1 MKLLFIGATH
11 EVTGSCTYLEACG
24 KRILIDY
31 GMEQGRDVYENIR
44 VPCAPSEID
53 YVFLTHAHIDHS
65 GLLPLLYAGGFR
77 GEIHATQATV
87 SLCQIMLRD
96 SAHIQEFEAEWRNR
110 KAKRSGGDIYT
121 PLYTMQEALGSLE
134 HFVPHP
140 YGEKISIAD
149 GITIRFLDAGHLLG
163 SSSIEI
169 WLEENG
175 ISKKLLFSGD
185 IGNFHQPLIRDPQY
199 ADTADY
205 VIMESTYGNR
215 LHEKPKNYI
224 QDFVQILLETFQRG

>member
-77 GEIHATQATV
+77 GEIHATQA
-87 SLCQIMLRD
+87 
-96 SAHIQEFEAEWRNR
+96 N
-110 KAKRSGGDIYT
+110 
-121 PLYTMQEALGSLE
+121 
-134 HFVPHP
+134 
-140 YGEKISIAD
+140 D
-149 GITIRFLDAGHLLG
+149 GIMTLPPRWKV
-163 SSSIEI
+163 SSRICTKS
-169 WLEENG
+169 
-175 ISKKLLFSGD
+175 
-185 IGNFHQPLIRDPQY
+185 
-199 ADTADY
+199 
-205 VIMESTYGNR
+205 
-215 LHEKPKNYI
+215 
-224 QDFVQILLETFQRG
+224 